1 MAPLPSVALVASH
14 ELHLTLV
21 SDGTAAALAGFLVC
35 RHRHRYHRD
44 GNAWWTLAFLI
55 AALCTGAVDVF
66 TAGNGAIVEPVSVLV
81 GVVVVVVAHLI
92 VSTIRSLVGLDGD
105 VNSDESE
112 DDAES
117 IEKKTQ

>member
-1 MAPLPSVALVASH
+1 VALVASH

-44 GNAWWTLAFLI
+44 GNAWWTLSFLI

-66 TAGNGAIVEPVSVLV
+66 AAGGGAIMEPVSVFI
-81 GVVVVVVAHLI
+81 GVAVIVVAHLM
-92 VSTIRSLVGLDGD
+92 VSTARSLVGLD
-105 VNSDESE
+105 DEVRSE
-112 DDAES
+112 DNDVS